1 VIQGPERPQLRPLAF
16 ALRLII
22 PAFLLSSCGY
32 IGDPLPPLANIP
44 KQITDLDALQRGD
57 RLIVHFTIPQRTTE
71 DYIIR
76 SPLRLDLRVDDR
88 AIPEPSSANGLAEY
102 NIPTTDWTGKTVA
115 ITARA
120 IGSNGKPGGWSKV
133 VNLPIVPPP
142 ERPEGVQEKA
152 TPDGV
157 EVSWQGPP
165 GEFSVLRRNADEKD
179 YAPIAQVQRNQ
190 YLDRSAEFGKKY
202 VYLVL
207 RVVKLEG
214 GRMAQS
220 ELSAEVQSAP
230 RDIFPP
236 AAPAGLLAVAA
247 PKSIELTWDRNAEA
261 DVAGYRVYRSVGDG
275 AFEKLADVS
284 QIPTYSDHAVEAG
297 KSYRYQVSAV
307 DQAGNESPRSAVVV
321 VAVD

>member
-1 VIQGPERPQLRPLAF
+1 MQGPERPQLRPLGI

-32 IGDPLPPLANIP
+32 IGDPLPPLASIP
-44 KQITDLDALQRGD
+44 RQITDLDALQRGD

-71 DYIIR
+71 DYTIR

-88 AIPEPSSANGLAEY
+88 AIPEPSTTNGLAEY
-102 NIPTTDWTGKTVA
+102 NISTADWTGKTVA

-179 YAPIAQVQRNQ
+179 YAPIAQVQQNQ

-214 GRMAQS
+214 GRVAQS
-220 ELSAEVQSAP
+220 ELSAEVPSAP
-230 RDIFPP
+230 IDRFPP
-236 AAPAGLLAVAA
+236 AAPAGVLGVAA

-261 DVAGYRVYRSVGDG
+261 DVAGYRVYRSAGEG

-284 QIPTYSDHAVEAG
+284 QIPAYSDHAVEAG